1 VEFALDI
8 KKFSWL
14 LFVVIIIL
22 SGLTGCSKDSVKDIH
37 DEMPKDFNFS
47 LIYGSYGKQKID
59 TFNDTVVKDLVDDGT
74 IEANIAFT
82 EQEMKNIYN
91 EMTSINIMG
100 ELVVESE
107 NEKECDMS
115 TPSFT
120 KWNIQMDGKIKSI
133 YTKNYCDGY
142 PEDVLKLVRLAEKIH
157 SILINKEEYKEL
169 PESNG
174 YYE

>member
-14 LFVVIIIL
+14 SFVVIIIL
-22 SGLTGCSKDSVKDIH
+22 SGLTGCPKDSVKDINE
-37 DEMPKDFNFS
+37 EMPEDFNFS

-74 IEANIAFT
+74 IEANISFT

-115 TPSFT
+115 TSSFT
-120 KWNIQMDGKIKSI
+120 KWNIQMDGMTKSI
-133 YTKNYCDGY
+133 YSKNYCDGY
-142 PEDVLKLVRLAEKIH
+142 PEGALKLVRLAENIH